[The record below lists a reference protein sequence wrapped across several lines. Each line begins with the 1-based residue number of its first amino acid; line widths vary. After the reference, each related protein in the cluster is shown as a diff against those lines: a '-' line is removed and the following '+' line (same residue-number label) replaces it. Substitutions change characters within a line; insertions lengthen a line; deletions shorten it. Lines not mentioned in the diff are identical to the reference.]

1 MNWWD
6 ELWLNESFATWVGW
20 WAIDHLH
27 PEWKVWD
34 QFLVG
39 RKSKGIASLWLILN
53 PFRLRQLLQLL
64 GSIR

>member
-39 RKSKGIASLWLILN
+39 RKNKGIASLWLI
-53 PFRLRQLLQLL
+53 
-64 GSIR
+64 SILSD